1 MFRKVISRSPLVG
14 READEVFKNI
24 TASSW
29 NNDVSFAAT
38 LRALLASRIPEGE
51 SIYTTHGSSNN
62 PALIIKQVDKTVAI
76 RALGGRFVEESMD
89 DGGIYIHYFDST
101 KKEDNDASFAI
112 VNEYFT
118 TQYPEFTKLEKVT
131 EFYKSVMDVLCFVNV
146 QHKKTV
152 IYVNGLT
159 VPRYHYLQCGILAY
173 LPWYFD
179 KEKGVTKQEMELI
192 ESLRKNKADDY
203 ERIIEEIASKYDFR
217 SEAIKRGLRGF
228 ETRLDEKKAEDL
240 RSIIKD
246 TVNDINAYSEA
257 IGNLLVKKNE
267 QECMLLGLEQK
278 IIDNRE
284 NGGEMMD
291 YFLANKRLN
300 LVSVNDDTIRF
311 TVKDYLT
318 YWDRDM
324 AEEIISNRR
333 SYVYYPGGNDRS
345 KNIPA
350 DDMEM
355 LMRSIFVDEKLK
367 IKFCSAY
374 DLQLYGR
381 VRGIGGFQY
390 DYNCS
395 DAMANP
401 HIDFYECLGNYTQVF
416 AELLKDRDYIGA
428 IEQCIASCKSLNFG
442 DSIVMSRFMETLYG
456 LQNGNGKNDRCIE
469 LPNGTVVDP
478 EGAIEWLKSDK
489 NGEEVKNG

>member
-1 MFRKVISRSPLVG
+1 MFRKLISRSPLVG
-14 READEVFKNI
+14 QGADEVFENI
-24 TASSW
+24 KASSW

-38 LRALLASRIPEGE
+38 LRALLASRIPKGE
-51 SIYTTHGSSNN
+51 SIYMTYGSSHHS
-62 PALIIKQVDKTVAI
+62 ALTIKQVDKTAAI
-76 RALGGRFVEESMD
+76 RALGGRFVGEAMD

-217 SEAIKRGLRGF
+217 SEAIKRRLRGF
-228 ETRLDEKKAEDL
+228 ETRLDKKKAEDL
-240 RSIIKD
+240 RSIIED
-246 TVNDINAYSEA
+246 TVEEINNYSEA
-257 IGNLLVKKNE
+257 IGKLLAKNSE
-267 QECMLLGLEQK
+267 RECMLLGLEQK

-333 SYVYYPGGNDRS
+333 SYVYYPGGNDMS
-345 KNIPA
+345 EKIPA

-456 LQNGNGKNDRCIE
+456 LRSEKNNKCIE

-478 EGAIEWLKSDK
+478 KRAIVWLTADK

>member
-51 SIYTTHGSSNN
+51 SIYTMCGRTGYSSSS
-62 PALIIKQVDKTVAI
+62 IKQADKAVAI
-76 RALGGRFVEESMD
+76 RSLGGRLVESMG
-89 DGGIYIHYFDST
+89 DGGIYIHYFDNLNN
-101 KKEDNDASFAI
+101 EDNDASFAL

-118 TQYPEFTKLEKVT
+118 TKYPEFSKLEKVT

-152 IYVNGLT
+152 IYVNRLT

-228 ETRLDEKKAEDL
+228 ETRLDKKKAEDL
-240 RSIIKD
+240 RSIIED
-246 TVNDINAYSEA
+246 TVNEINNYSKA
-257 IGNLLVKKNE
+257 IGELLAKNNE
-267 QECMLLGLEQK
+267 RECMLLGLEQK

-333 SYVYYPGGNDRS
+333 SYVYYPGGDDMSN
-345 KNIPA
+345 NIPA

-355 LMRSIFVDEKLK
+355 LMKSIFVDEKLK

>member
-1 MFRKVISRSPLVG
+1 MG
-14 READEVFKNI
+14 QGADEVFKNI
-24 TASSW
+24 TASNW
-29 NNDVSFAAT
+29 NNDVSFEAT

-51 SIYTTHGSSNN
+51 SIYTVCGKTTYSVSNIN
-62 PALIIKQVDKTVAI
+62 HADKEVAI
-76 RALGGRFVEESMD
+76 RALGGRIVDSMD
-89 DGGIYIHYFDST
+89 DGGIYIHHFECA
-101 KKEDNDASFAI
+101 KNEDNDVSFAI
-112 VNEYFT
+112 VNENFT
-118 TQYPEFTKLEKVT
+118 MQYPEFTKLEKVT

-152 IYVNGLT
+152 IYVNRLT

-228 ETRLDEKKAEDL
+228 ETRLDKKKAEDL
-240 RSIIKD
+240 RGIIED
-246 TVNDINAYSEA
+246 TVNEINNYSEA
-257 IGNLLVKKNE
+257 IGKLLAKNSE
-267 QECMLLGLEQK
+267 RECMLLGLEQK

-333 SYVYYPGGNDRS
+333 SYVYYPGGDDMSN
-345 KNIPA
+345 NIPA

-355 LMRSIFVDEKLK
+355 LMKSIFVDEKLK

-442 DSIVMSRFMETLYG
+442 DSIVMSRFMEVLYG
-456 LQNGNGKNDRCIE
+456 LQSEKNNRCIE

-478 EGAIEWLKSDK
+478 KRAIVWLTADK
-489 NGEEVKNG
+489 NREE

>member
-14 READEVFKNI
+14 QGADEVFKNI
-24 TASSW
+24 TASNW
-29 NNDVSFAAT
+29 NNDVSFEAT

-51 SIYTTHGSSNN
+51 SIYTVCGRTTFSVSNIN
-62 PALIIKQVDKTVAI
+62 HADKEVAI
-76 RALGGRFVEESMD
+76 RALGGRIVDSMD
-89 DGGIYIHYFDST
+89 DGGIYIHHFEGA
-101 KKEDNDASFAI
+101 KNEDNDVSFAI
-112 VNEYFT
+112 VNENFT

-152 IYVNGLT
+152 IYVNRLT

-228 ETRLDEKKAEDL
+228 ESRLDEKKAEDL
-240 RSIIKD
+240 RSIIED
-246 TVNDINAYSEA
+246 TVNEINNYSEA
-257 IGNLLVKKNE
+257 IGKLLAKNNE
-267 QECMLLGLEQK
+267 RECMLLGLEQK

-333 SYVYYPGGNDRS
+333 SYVYYPGGNDMS
-345 KNIPA
+345 EKIPA

-355 LMRSIFVDEKLK
+355 LMKSIFVDEKLK

-442 DSIVMSRFMETLYG
+442 DSIVMSRFMEVLYG
-456 LQNGNGKNDRCIE
+456 LQSEKNNRCIE

-478 EGAIEWLKSDK
+478 KRAIVWLTADK
-489 NGEEVKNG
+489 NREE

>member
-14 READEVFKNI
+14 RGAEEVFKNI
-24 TASSW
+24 KASSL
-29 NNDVSFAAT
+29 NDDVSFAAT

-51 SIYTTHGSSNN
+51 SIYMAHGRSGYTASN
-62 PALIIKQVDKTVAI
+62 IKHVDKEIAI
-76 RALGGRFVEESMD
+76 RALGGRYVEESMD
-89 DGGIYIHYFDST
+89 DGGIYIHYFDNANN
-101 KKEDNDASFAI
+101 EDNDASFEI

-118 TQYPEFTKLEKVT
+118 TYHPEFTKLEKVT
-131 EFYKSVMDVLCFVNV
+131 EFYKSVMDVLCFVNA

-152 IYVNGLT
+152 IYVNRLT

-228 ETRLDEKKAEDL
+228 ESRLDEKKAEEL
-240 RSIIKD
+240 RIIIKD
-246 TVNDINAYSEA
+246 AVEEINNYSEA
-257 IGNLLVKKNE
+257 IGKLLAKNNE
-267 QECMLLGLEQK
+267 RECTLLGLEQK
-278 IIDNRE
+278 IIENRE

-300 LVSVNDDTIRF
+300 LVSVNDDTVRF

-333 SYVYYPGGNDRS
+333 SYVYYPGGDDMS
-345 KNIPA
+345 EKIPA

-401 HIDFYECLGNYTQVF
+401 HIDFYECLGNYNQVF

-456 LQNGNGKNDRCIE
+456 LQGEKNNKCIE

-478 EGAIEWLKSDK
+478 KRAIVWLTADK
-489 NGEEVKNG
+489 NGEE

>member
-51 SIYTTHGSSNN
+51 SIYTTWGSSRHS
-62 PALIIKQVDKTVAI
+62 ALTIKQVDKEIAI
-76 RALGGRFVEESMD
+76 GALGGRFVEESMD
-89 DGGIYIHYFDST
+89 DGGIYIHYFDSANN
-101 KKEDNDASFAI
+101 EDNDVSFAI
-112 VNEYFT
+112 VNENFT
-118 TQYPEFTKLEKVT
+118 TQYPEFTKLKKVT

-152 IYVNGLT
+152 IYVNRLT

-192 ESLRKNKADDY
+192 ESLRKNKSDDY

-228 ETRLDEKKAEDL
+228 ETRLDKKKAEGL
-240 RSIIKD
+240 KSIIKE
-246 TVNDINAYSEA
+246 TVDAINDYSEK
-257 IGNLLVKKNE
+257 IGELLAKKSE
-267 QECMLLGLEQK
+267 RECMLLGLEQK

-300 LVSVNDDTIRF
+300 LVSVDDDTVRF

-333 SYVYYPGGNDRS
+333 SYVYYPGGNDMS
-345 KNIPA
+345 GNIPA

-416 AELLKDRDYIGA
+416 AELLKDRNYIGA

-456 LQNGNGKNDRCIE
+456 LQSEKNNKCIE

-478 EGAIEWLKSDK
+478 KRAIVWLTADK

>member
-14 READEVFKNI
+14 QGADEVFKNI
-24 TASSW
+24 TASNW
-29 NNDVSFAAT
+29 NNDVSFEAT

-51 SIYTTHGSSNN
+51 SIYTVCGRTTFSVSNIN
-62 PALIIKQVDKTVAI
+62 HADKEVAT
-76 RALGGRFVEESMD
+76 RALGGRIVDSMD
-89 DGGIYIHYFDST
+89 DGGIYIHHFEGA
-101 KKEDNDASFAI
+101 KNEDNDVSFAI
-112 VNEYFT
+112 VNENFT

-131 EFYKSVMDVLCFVNV
+131 EFYKSVMDVLCFVNI

-152 IYVNGLT
+152 IYVNRLT

-228 ETRLDEKKAEDL
+228 ETRLDEKKAEEL

-246 TVNDINAYSEA
+246 AVEEINNYSEA
-257 IGNLLVKKNE
+257 IGKLLAKNNE
-267 QECMLLGLEQK
+267 RECTLLGLEQK
-278 IIDNRE
+278 IIENRE

-333 SYVYYPGGNDRS
+333 SYVYYPGGNDMS
-345 KNIPA
+345 SNIPA
-350 DDMEM
+350 DDIEV

-442 DSIVMSRFMETLYG
+442 DSIVMSRFMEVLYG
-456 LQNGNGKNDRCIE
+456 LQSEKNNRCIE

-478 EGAIEWLKSDK
+478 KRAIVWLTADK

>member
-1 MFRKVISRSPLVG
+1 MG
-14 READEVFKNI
+14 RGAEEVFKNI
-24 TASSW
+24 KASSL
-29 NNDVSFAAT
+29 NDDVSFAAT

-51 SIYTTHGSSNN
+51 SIYMAHGRSGYTASN
-62 PALIIKQVDKTVAI
+62 IKHVDKEIAI
-76 RALGGRFVEESMD
+76 RALGGRYVEESMD
-89 DGGIYIHYFDST
+89 DGGIYIHYFDNANN
-101 KKEDNDASFAI
+101 EDNDASFEI

-118 TQYPEFTKLEKVT
+118 TYHPEFTKLEKVT
-131 EFYKSVMDVLCFVNV
+131 EFYKSVMDVLCFVNA

-152 IYVNGLT
+152 IYVNRLT

-228 ETRLDEKKAEDL
+228 ESRLDEKKAEEL
-240 RSIIKD
+240 RIIIKD
-246 TVNDINAYSEA
+246 AVEEINNYSEA
-257 IGNLLVKKNE
+257 IGKLLAKNNE
-267 QECMLLGLEQK
+267 RECTLLGLEQK
-278 IIDNRE
+278 IIENRE

-300 LVSVNDDTIRF
+300 LVSVNDDTVRF

-333 SYVYYPGGNDRS
+333 SYVYYPGGDDMS
-345 KNIPA
+345 EKIPA

-401 HIDFYECLGNYTQVF
+401 HIDFYECLGNYNQVF

-456 LQNGNGKNDRCIE
+456 LQGEKNNKCIE

-478 EGAIEWLKSDK
+478 KRAIVWLTADK
-489 NGEEVKNG
+489 NGEE

>member
-1 MFRKVISRSPLVG
+1 MFRKVILGSPLVC
-14 READEVFKNI
+14 READEVFWNI
-24 TASSW
+24 KSVSW
-29 NNDVSFAAT
+29 NNDVSFEAT
-38 LRALLASRIPEGE
+38 LRALLAPRIPKGE
-51 SIYTTHGSSNN
+51 SIYMLTEKSGYR
-62 PALIIKQVDKTVAI
+62 AQAIKQAHKTVVI
-76 RALGGRFVEESMD
+76 RALGGRVVESMD
-89 DGGIYIHYFDST
+89 DGGIYIHHFDNVNN
-101 KKEDNDASFAI
+101 EDNDASFAF
-112 VNEYFT
+112 VNENFT
-118 TQYPEFTKLEKVT
+118 VAYPEFTKLEKVT
-131 EFYKSVMDVLCFVNV
+131 EFYKSVMDVLCFVDA

-152 IYVNGLT
+152 IYVNRLT
-159 VPRYHYLQCGILAY
+159 VPRYHYLQCGIFAY